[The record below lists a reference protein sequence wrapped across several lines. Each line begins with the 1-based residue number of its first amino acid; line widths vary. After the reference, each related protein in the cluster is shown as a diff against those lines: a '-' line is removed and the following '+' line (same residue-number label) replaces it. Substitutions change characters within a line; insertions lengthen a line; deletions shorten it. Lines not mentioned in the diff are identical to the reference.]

1 MTLKIIC
8 YTDWISLCNE
18 PQVRRGAGT
27 RGKAQSFDIYAWQER
42 RYSHN
47 ALLANCLP
55 IEY

>member
-1 MTLKIIC
+1 MKLKIIC

-18 PQVRRGAGT
+18 PQIGRGAGT

-47 ALLANCLP
+47 SLLANCLP